1 MSFKKIIAGI
11 LAGALSACL
20 TAVTAIAAD
29 TQDTIK
35 FYYDLKESYW
45 GNSTDEVTITQNY
58 TAGNYYLSDVATAT
72 ITGEDNI
79 TTTEKENV
87 AYLTFGAALPDLT
100 PKSIEVVISNSKNL
114 STKWTYDVNAPLYM
128 EAGIINTVSSGVFNV
143 PISLGGYANTI
154 NFSGFLDSQGRYAFN
169 SIVVTM
175 KYSSDTHYSVTSLNE
190 NLQTS
195 WTSNIVDDNGNI
207 MKPSYAG
214 CTSIKQGEYG
224 CLQDKPMK
232 SSLTVPANVI
242 AALETSKVNNTK
254 YTCPIA
260 VLNDAIANG
269 SNVTF
274 TFVSY
279 DGMVDKDGK
288 ITTDKNK
295 AVWNHIGF
303 DQHLYTGNYNFSG
316 TGKLPT
322 DIYGSYSNAWG
333 INLFEGGLVVNSGLT
348 MQLNQTD
355 KFIWNSNSL
364 TFDWESITENNVTN
378 ANNFLVSMSLYTP
391 VDWYWDRLIVEV
403 EPEIIESEDIAAGAG
418 EEDDGEE
425 IIEEDEVTEIVLI
438 DPDSDIE
445 TLPAE
450 TVTEIVLVEPDSD
463 IETLPAEEI
472 ATEEEFIETTTEDNV
487 ISSENIVEE
496 ISTSPQTGNPNVAM
510 VIIPIAI
517 MASGIIIKKR
527 L

>member
-1 MSFKKIIAGI
+1 
-11 LAGALSACL
+11 
-20 TAVTAIAAD
+20 
-29 TQDTIK
+29 
-35 FYYDLKESYW
+35 
-45 GNSTDEVTITQNY
+45 
-58 TAGNYYLSDVATAT
+58 
-72 ITGEDNI
+72 
-79 TTTEKENV
+79 
-87 AYLTFGAALPDLT
+87 
-100 PKSIEVVISNSKNL
+100 
-114 STKWTYDVNAPLYM
+114 
-128 EAGIINTVSSGVFNV
+128 
-143 PISLGGYANTI
+143 
-154 NFSGFLDSQGRYAFN
+154 
-169 SIVVTM
+169 
-175 KYSSDTHYSVTSLNE
+175 
-190 NLQTS
+190 
-195 WTSNIVDDNGNI
+195 
-207 MKPSYAG
+207 
-214 CTSIKQGEYG
+214 
-224 CLQDKPMK
+224 
-232 SSLTVPANVI
+232 
-242 AALETSKVNNTK
+242 
-254 YTCPIA
+254 
-260 VLNDAIANG
+260 
-269 SNVTF
+269 
-274 TFVSY
+274 
-279 DGMVDKDGK
+279 MVDKDGK

-322 DIYGSYSNAWG
+322 DVYGSYSNAWG

-425 IIEEDEVTEIVLI
+425 IIEEDEVTEIVLV

-450 TVTEIVLVEPDSD
+450 TVTEIVLVDPDSD

-472 ATEEEFIETTTEDNV
+472 ATEEEFTETTTEDNV

-496 ISTSPQTGNPNVAM
+496 ISTSPQTGNSNIAM
-510 VIIPIAI
+510 VIIPSAI

>member
-1 MSFKKIIAGI
+1 MNFKKIIAGI
-11 LAGALSACL
+11 LAGALAACF
-20 TAVTAIAAD
+20 TTVTATAAN

-45 GNSTDEVTITQNY
+45 GNSTDEITITQNY
-58 TAGNYYLSDVATAT
+58 AAGNYYLSDAATAT

-79 TTTEKENV
+79 TTTDKENV

-114 STKWTYDVNAPLYM
+114 STKWTYDVNTPLYM
-128 EAGIINTVSSGVFNV
+128 EAGITNTVSNGVFNV

-169 SIVVTM
+169 NIIVTM

-195 WTSNIVDDNGNI
+195 WTSNIVDDNNNI

-214 CTSIKQGEYG
+214 CTSIKEGEYG
-224 CLQDKPMK
+224 CLWAKPMK

-279 DGMVDKDGK
+279 DGMIDKDGK

-322 DIYGSYSNAWG
+322 DVYGSYSNAWG

-425 IIEEDEVTEIVLI
+425 IIEEDEVTEIVLV
-438 DPDSDIE
+438 DPDSEIE

-450 TVTEIVLVEPDSD
+450 TVVV
-463 IETLPAEEI
+463 
-472 ATEEEFIETTTEDNV
+472 TEEEFTETTVESSVTDFEDT
-487 ISSENIVEE
+487 VEE
-496 ISTSPQTGNPNVAM
+496 VSTSPKTGNSNVAM
-510 VIIPIAI
+510 IIVPVA
-517 MASGIIIKKR
+517 MAAAGIIIKKHS
-527 L
+527 